1 MDVSCPTSPIDD
13 DEHFEFVDYTAASQ
27 WERFITTV
35 EEILVGWKVTDGQ
48 LGIFDESNLPPL
60 SHKTYTKTVGG
71 IDPFVKR
78 EIIVLEDKSYT
89 LSYHYHPIKRWNE
102 FNSLSK
108 SSSPSQHFPPPPTTT
123 LFPPNSDPFSP
134 SSEFLPHTLP
144 NISHDLSSVNLSTI
158 HRWTGLTHIL
168 VLTPT
173 DIFSSG
179 STQKSSTID
188 LSTTKI
194 LLSSFA
200 IVFHNIKCKL
210 PVFVPTG
217 QITNLLYAGYMCWF
231 NKDGSKN
238 VDDASEVEIRFSTT
252 YIREIPSGYSH
263 LAGLTDLFIEK
274 MDLNQLPFDQ
284 IDEPKLDKMP
294 HLGISV
300 AGLFT
305 YELQNLDDQDWKNL
319 DYDDIQPTSLN
330 NSSGK
335 DASFEEDFFKG
346 FERQNGSMFEN
357 EDKKDTSNFSQPSSD
372 EFVSPVVSTT
382 NLPFGPISDPLE
394 SISLTAFFPSAPS
407 HTYLD
412 NDVYFE
418 MDAMGA
424 SIWLLKCKFYQE
436 DNLHGL
442 LSSLIDNTISSW
454 IIDSGNNNLE
464 TSNNREPRKIPNRDL
479 PGSFNNY
486 DLFETARYVRQST
499 GLIVDMDDVDI
510 DNILRVLFN
519 VPRNKRPTPY
529 NSEGIKTS
537 SGITLLSA
545 ATLGLHFNHAR
556 TVPYKSFM
564 WNLLEYLLETVSRAS
579 NFRSYSLLGSLKIVW
594 NEVLKRIRWHWERND
609 PIPDVS
615 IFNWSDNSSSLP
627 FHRDINGSTIENKS
641 GSKNDNTTIGIDMR
655 FNLVHQKLCMINC
668 CIERLRQ
675 SQKNNPTLSTSFNS
689 SKEQLPESNSFG
701 SLESSSIK
709 PDKSS
714 SLDPKMANSDSFLV
728 RLYDHITEDDEIN
741 IDPSASMVVVRPE
754 NSNGTSHADIIST
767 ATTATNGGKYSN
779 HVNSPSLD
787 FESVHQDYDG
797 SSEDDFFDPINE
809 NEAPTVPLRIPKSTK
824 SNLFRS
830 RRSSSYSQGQAYSST
845 PPSFSDHLAESYVKL
860 DYSVSMESNKEF
872 DKEKLTINE
881 DEVHREVNGENERE
895 GLLHPFND
903 LTLLETGEP
912 LWVPETQEVGFMT
925 EDMLREQEE
934 IFEKLGTS
942 EDATKVRAQMQ
953 SAQLLSDM
961 QAFKAANPH
970 AILEDFIRWHSPRD
984 WIPDNDNPNK
994 GTLSQRMLEEGNLWQ
1009 ELWKS
1014 AQRIPATRQNPLFK
1028 CSLEGEKAFHYLEH
1042 LSVKDLFKMLVLIF
1056 ILLSFLE
1063 IFYGILYLAYYKT
1076 RLLPTMFLI
1085 AYDTLVSHPVTK
1097 NIKQVASGLEMLMKE
1112 LTRFP
1117 WNDIGSEN
1125 VSCDGIIQMIR
1136 QNELLIGKAIS
1147 LLRKLPKQY
1156 SLVEKLLE
1164 IPESQVSDGKE
1175 RESVYELFSSV
1186 APLNDSFPPPTTRE
1200 FVLQTTCLRPT
1211 PVPARMYVLL
1221 NNNEMRIVDMV
1232 GKDTIFM

>member
-35 EEILVGWKVTDGQ
+35 EEILVSWKVTDGQ

-60 SHKTYTKTVGG
+60 SHKTYNKTVGG

-102 FNSLSK
+102 FNSLSA
-108 SSSPSQHFPPPPTTT
+108 SSTPSQHFPPPPTAT

-134 SSEFLPHTLP
+134 SSEFLPYTLP
-144 NISHDLSSVNLSTI
+144 NFSHDLSSVNLNTI

-179 STQKSSTID
+179 SIQKSSTID

-217 QITNLLYAGYMCWF
+217 QITSSLYAGYMCWF
-231 NKDGSKN
+231 NKDRSKN
-238 VDDASEVEIRFSTT
+238 VEDASEVEIRFNTT
-252 YIREIPSGYSH
+252 YIREIPPCYSH
-263 LAGLTDLFIEK
+263 LTGLTDLFIEK

-284 IDEPKLDKMP
+284 VDELKSDKMP

-300 AGLFT
+300 ASLFT

-319 DYDDIQPTSLN
+319 DYDDVQPTSLN
-330 NSSGK
+330 GSSGK
-335 DASFEEDFFKG
+335 DAPFEDDIFKG
-346 FERQNGSMFEN
+346 FEGQNGNIFGN
-357 EDKKDTSNFSQPSSD
+357 EFKKDTPNFSQTSAD
-372 EFVSPVVSTT
+372 EFVSSVFSTT
-382 NLPFGPISDPLE
+382 DLPFGPINDPLE

-407 HTYLD
+407 NTYLD
-412 NDVYFE
+412 NDVYSE

-424 SIWLLKCKFYQE
+424 SIWLLKCKFYE
-436 DNLHGL
+436 ESNLHCL

-454 IIDSGNNNLE
+454 IIDGGSTHLEDSNSNNR
-464 TSNNREPRKIPNRDL
+464 NREPRQIPNRDL

-486 DLFETARYVRQST
+486 DLFETVRYVRQST
-499 GLIVDMDDVDI
+499 GVIVDMDDADI

-519 VPRNKRPTPY
+519 VPQKKRSVPYY
-529 NSEGIKTS
+529 NSEKIKTS
-537 SGITLLSA
+537 SGISLPSA
-545 ATLGLHFNHAR
+545 ATLGLHLNHGRA
-556 TVPYKSFM
+556 VPYKSFM

-609 PIPDVS
+609 PIPDIS
-615 IFNWSDNSSSLP
+615 IYNGSDNSSSLP
-627 FHRDINGSTIENKS
+627 FHRDRNGSTIENKS
-641 GSKNDNTTIGIDMR
+641 GQSFDKNDNATVGIDMR

-701 SLESSSIK
+701 SLGSSSIK

-714 SLDPKMANSDSFLV
+714 GLDPKMTNSDNFLV
-728 RLYDHITEDDEIN
+728 RLFDYITEDDEVN
-741 IDPSASMVVVRPE
+741 IDPSSSMVVVRPE
-754 NSNGTSHADIIST
+754 NSNGASRADITSAT
-767 ATTATNGGKYSN
+767 TTATNGRKYSN
-779 HVNSPSLD
+779 HVHSPSLD
-787 FESVHQDYDG
+787 FESVHQDYDV
-797 SSEDDFFDPINE
+797 SSEDDFFDTI
-809 NEAPTVPLRIPKSTK
+809 NEAPAVPLRIP
-824 SNLFRS
+824 
-830 RRSSSYSQGQAYSST
+830 RSSKSYKFHSRQQSSISQGQSYSST
-845 PPSFSDHLAESYVKL
+845 PPSFSDHSDPNQISSLTESYVKL
-860 DYSVSMESNKEF
+860 DYSASLESNKGF

-881 DEVHREVNGENERE
+881 DDVHREVNDENERE
-895 GLLHPFND
+895 GFLHPFNG

-942 EDATKVRAQMQ
+942 ENATKARAQMQ
-953 SAQLLSDM
+953 SVHLLSDM

-984 WIPDNDNPNK
+984 WIPDNDDPNK

-1009 ELWKS
+1009 ELWKK
-1014 AQRIPATRQNPLFK
+1014 AQRIPASRQSPLFK
-1028 CSLEGEKAFHYLEH
+1028 CSLEAEKALHYLEH
-1042 LSVKDLFKMLVLIF
+1042 LSVKDLFKM
-1056 ILLSFLE
+1056 
-1063 IFYGILYLAYYKT
+1063 
-1076 RLLPTMFLI
+1076 LLPTMFLI

-1097 NIKQVASGLEMLMKE
+1097 NIKQVASGLENLMKE
-1112 LTRFP
+1112 LTKFP
-1117 WNDIGSEN
+1117 WNDIGSGN
-1125 VSCDGIIQMIR
+1125 ISCDEIIQMIR
-1136 QNELLIGKAIS
+1136 QNELLIGRAIS

-1164 IPESQVSDGKE
+1164 IPEGQVSDGKE
-1175 RESVYELFSSV
+1175 RESVYKLFSSV

-1211 PVPARMYVLL
+1211 PVPAR
-1221 NNNEMRIVDMV
+1221 
-1232 GKDTIFM
+1232 

>member
-35 EEILVGWKVTDGQ
+35 EEILVSWKVTDGQ

-60 SHKTYTKTVGG
+60 SHKTYNKTVGG

-102 FNSLSK
+102 FNSLSA
-108 SSSPSQHFPPPPTTT
+108 SSTPSQHFPPPPTAT

-134 SSEFLPHTLP
+134 SSEFLPYTLP
-144 NISHDLSSVNLSTI
+144 NFSHDLSSVNLNTI

-179 STQKSSTID
+179 SIQKSSTID

-217 QITNLLYAGYMCWF
+217 QITSSLYAGYMCWF
-231 NKDGSKN
+231 NKDRSKN
-238 VDDASEVEIRFSTT
+238 VEDASE
-252 YIREIPSGYSH
+252 
-263 LAGLTDLFIEK
+263 

-284 IDEPKLDKMP
+284 VDELKSDKMP

-300 AGLFT
+300 ASLFT

-319 DYDDIQPTSLN
+319 DYDDVQPTSLN
-330 NSSGK
+330 G
-335 DASFEEDFFKG
+335 
-346 FERQNGSMFEN
+346 
-357 EDKKDTSNFSQPSSD
+357 SSD
-372 EFVSPVVSTT
+372 
-382 NLPFGPISDPLE
+382 LPFGPINDPLE

-407 HTYLD
+407 NTYLD
-412 NDVYFE
+412 NDVYSE

-424 SIWLLKCKFYQE
+424 SIWLLKCKFYE
-436 DNLHGL
+436 ESNLHCL

-454 IIDSGNNNLE
+454 IIDGGSTHLEDSNSNNR
-464 TSNNREPRKIPNRDL
+464 NREPRQIPNRDL

-486 DLFETARYVRQST
+486 DLFETVRYVRQST
-499 GLIVDMDDVDI
+499 GVIVDMDDADI

-519 VPRNKRPTPY
+519 VPQKKRSVPYY
-529 NSEGIKTS
+529 NSEKIKTS
-537 SGITLLSA
+537 SGISLPSA
-545 ATLGLHFNHAR
+545 ATLGLHLNHGRA
-556 TVPYKSFM
+556 VPYKSFM

-609 PIPDVS
+609 PIPDIS
-615 IFNWSDNSSSLP
+615 IYNGSDNSSSLP
-627 FHRDINGSTIENKS
+627 FHRDRNGSTIENKS
-641 GSKNDNTTIGIDMR
+641 GQSFDKNDNATVGIDMR

-701 SLESSSIK
+701 SLGSSSIK

-714 SLDPKMANSDSFLV
+714 GLDPKMTNSDNFLV
-728 RLYDHITEDDEIN
+728 RLFDYITEDDEVN
-741 IDPSASMVVVRPE
+741 IDPSSSMVVVRPE
-754 NSNGTSHADIIST
+754 NSNGASRADITSAT
-767 ATTATNGGKYSN
+767 TTATNGRKYSN
-779 HVNSPSLD
+779 HVHSPSLD
-787 FESVHQDYDG
+787 FESVHQDYDV
-797 SSEDDFFDPINE
+797 SSEDDFFDTI
-809 NEAPTVPLRIPKSTK
+809 NEAPAVPLRIP
-824 SNLFRS
+824 
-830 RRSSSYSQGQAYSST
+830 RSSKSYKFHSRQQSSISQGQSYSST
-845 PPSFSDHLAESYVKL
+845 PPSFSDHSDPNQISSLTESYVKL
-860 DYSVSMESNKEF
+860 DYSASLESNKGF

-881 DEVHREVNGENERE
+881 DDVHREVNDENERE
-895 GLLHPFND
+895 GFLHPFNG

-942 EDATKVRAQMQ
+942 ENATKARAQMQ
-953 SAQLLSDM
+953 SVHLLSDM

-984 WIPDNDNPNK
+984 WIPDNDDPNK

-1009 ELWKS
+1009 ELWKK
-1014 AQRIPATRQNPLFK
+1014 AQRIPASRQSPLFK
-1028 CSLEGEKAFHYLEH
+1028 CSLEAEKALHYLEH
-1042 LSVKDLFKMLVLIF
+1042 LSVKDLFKM
-1056 ILLSFLE
+1056 
-1063 IFYGILYLAYYKT
+1063 
-1076 RLLPTMFLI
+1076 LLPTMFLI

-1097 NIKQVASGLEMLMKE
+1097 NIKQVASGLENLMKE
-1112 LTRFP
+1112 LTKFP
-1117 WNDIGSEN
+1117 WNDIGSGN
-1125 VSCDGIIQMIR
+1125 ISCDEIIQMIR
-1136 QNELLIGKAIS
+1136 QNELLIGRAIS

-1164 IPESQVSDGKE
+1164 IPEGQVSDGKE
-1175 RESVYELFSSV
+1175 RESVYKLFSSV